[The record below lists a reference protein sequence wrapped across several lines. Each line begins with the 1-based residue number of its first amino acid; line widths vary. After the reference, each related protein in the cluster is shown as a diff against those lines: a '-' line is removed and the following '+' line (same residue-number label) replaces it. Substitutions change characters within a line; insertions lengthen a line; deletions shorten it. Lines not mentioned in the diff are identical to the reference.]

1 MNGYNALMI
10 QFHRVTLEYPV
21 TKTLALDEL
30 NLSIKK
36 GEFVYLTGHSGAGKS
51 SFLNL
56 IIKRVKPTRGQVYVG
71 GESLSKYKGA
81 KIAHHRRRIGMV
93 FQDHQLLD
101 HLSIAENIMFAL
113 RITNTPKELWEDRTT
128 RVLRLVGLAH
138 KKLVFPIQ
146 LSQGERQRV
155 QIARAIVT
163 EPTLMLADEPTGNLD
178 PDVSWEIMELLN
190 EINLRGT
197 TVVVATHSR
206 DIVERHRRRTLTLRK
221 GKLVRDDPN
230 GGYAI

>member
-1 MNGYNALMI
+1 MI
-10 QFHRVTLEYPV
+10 QFHHVTLEYPV
-21 TKTLALDEL
+21 TRTLALDDL

-56 IIKRVKPTRGQVYVG
+56 LIKRFKPTRGQVYVNGDNLTKFKG
-71 GESLSKYKGA
+71 GR
-81 KIAHHRRRIGMV
+81 IALHRRRIGMV
-93 FQDHQLLD
+93 FQEHQLLD
-101 HLSIAENIMFAL
+101 HLSVFENVVFAL
-113 RITNTPKELWEDRTT
+113 RVTGVAPAEWEERGTK
-128 RVLRLVGLAH
+128 VLRMVGLAH
-138 KKLVFPIQ
+138 KKQAFPIQ

-155 QIARAIVT
+155 QIARAVIT
-163 EPTLMLADEPTGNLD
+163 NPMLLLADEPTGNLD

-190 EINLRGT
+190 EINLKGT
-197 TVVVATHSR
+197 TIVCATHSR